1 MKKSLKNCALCLTTI
16 CLTCSPACCQTGDA
30 TTPAADALRIRA
42 GWTATSA
49 GYYLS
54 DTAMRDTIAGWT
66 TARKEADIRQ
76 QALEALRDEIAAQT
90 QQMRLS
96 LAELQREIVEE
107 RKLWRGRVRRG
118 KAQGLVYGV
127 IGGFVGGYF
136 VRRNNP

>member
-1 MKKSLKNCALCLTTI
+1 MKRWNKLLLCLTTVFLI
-16 CLTCSPACCQTGDA
+16 CSPAFSQTTGQGV
-30 TTPAADALRIRA
+30 DALRIRA

-90 QQMRLS
+90 QQMKRD
-96 LAELQREIVEE
+96 LAELQREIAAE
-107 RKLWRGRVRRG
+107 RKMWRARVRRG
-118 KAQGLVYGV
+118 KTQGIVYGLV
-127 IGGFVGGYF
+127 IGFTSGYL
-136 VRRNNP
+136 VKRNNQ

>member
-1 MKKSLKNCALCLTTI
+1 
-16 CLTCSPACCQTGDA
+16 
-30 TTPAADALRIRA
+30 
-42 GWTATSA
+42 
-49 GYYLS
+49 
-54 DTAMRDTIAGWT
+54 MRDTIAGWT

>member
-1 MKKSLKNCALCLTTI
+1 MRRIRKWLLLVTMLCLT
-16 CLTCSPACCQTGDA
+16 CLPACSE
-30 TTPAADALRIRA
+30 TTEPSADALRIRA
-42 GWTATSA
+42 GWTAPAA
-49 GYYLS
+49 GYYLT

-66 TARKEADIRQ
+66 EARKVADVRQ

-118 KAQGLVYGV
+118 KAQGFVYGV
-127 IGGFVGGYF
+127 IGGFLGGYL

>member
-1 MKKSLKNCALCLTTI
+1 MK
-16 CLTCSPACCQTGDA
+16 
-30 TTPAADALRIRA
+30 IRNDDINILIL
-42 GWTATSA
+42 SA
-49 GYYLS
+49 GRRVELVNCFK
-54 DTAMRDTIAGWT
+54 AARDRLGIAGKVI
-66 TARKEADIRQ
+66 ACDASDLAPALYFADVRQ

-118 KAQGLVYGV
+118 KAQGFVYGV
-127 IGGFVGGYF
+127 IGGFLGGYL